1 MVKLLHN
8 SVVIKLLVFSVATN
22 QLSDNAL
29 KNLSSLKNIFV
40 KASDKENPVVFKNH
54 QPNWNFNIR
63 SSQISKLSVPEK
75 KD

>member
-40 KASDKENPVVFKNH
+40 KTSDKENPVVFKNH
-54 QPNWNFNIR
+54 QPN
-63 SSQISKLSVPEK
+63 
-75 KD
+75 